1 MSDLHLL
8 APVTPDEPRPRRGA
22 SVLLAVALV
31 LVVAAVI
38 WLLVALVQ
46 GTREEART
54 EAAIGRSA
62 HAAGDCA
69 AAGGHLK
76 AALNQGTVSFL
87 ESPVD
92 RSGLRAEIAACEELE
107 SARHLAGREEYGRAI
122 KRFGNYLASGSALYA
137 GALGEQAEA
146 RVELGL
152 DLEARRKEPGAVR
165 QYATVMA
172 AVPGTTPA
180 ERAEKRVWT
189 LYKRD
194 IRGHRKKPCQ
204 ALDPARAW
212 THQEGEALE
221 PVRDAAHDT
230 LAWSLLRCG
239 EQRIARAQAAA
250 RDARFDPGTFGAA
263 RYVLE
268 WAAESYPDTKPGR
281 LAAQRL
287 DALPGVKERARS
299 LAAEVAKERLRIS
312 TIKKQVAAALRDGDD
327 LRQPRKTGDGGNT
340 VRLTVRNATGSQLYV
355 AWTGRETDS
364 VMIPAGG
371 KTCAKAAT
379 VTISLPPGSYQFATR
394 EKTDWSGASWS
405 LPGGAFRTCVK

>member
-8 APVTPDEPRPRRGA
+8 APITPDEPRPRRAA

-31 LVVAAVI
+31 LVVGAVV
-38 WLLVALVQ
+38 WLLVTLMQ
-46 GTREEART
+46 GTRAEART

-69 AAGGHLK
+69 AADAHLK

-92 RSGLRAEIAACEELE
+92 RDGLRAEIAACEELE
-107 SARHLAGREEYGRAI
+107 RARHLAGREEYLKAI
-122 KRFGNYLASGSALYA
+122 RRFGDYLASGSALYA
-137 GALGEQAEA
+137 GAVGEQADA

-172 AVPGTTPA
+172 DVPGTTAA
-180 ERAEKRVWT
+180 ERAEKRVWA
-189 LYKRD
+189 LYERDVKGNKR
-194 IRGHRKKPCQ
+194 KPCQ
-204 ALDPARAW
+204 ALDPAREW
-212 THQEGEALE
+212 IGQEGEALD
-221 PVRDAAHDT
+221 PVREAAHRT
-230 LAWSLLRCG
+230 LSWSLLRCG
-239 EQRIARAQAAA
+239 EERIARAQAAA
-250 RDARFDPGTFGAA
+250 RDARYDPDTFGSA
-263 RYVLE
+263 RYALTR
-268 WAAESYPDTKPGR
+268 AAESYPDTKPGK
-281 LAAQRL
+281 LATQRL
-287 DALPGVKERARS
+287 KALPGIAARAKS
-299 LAAEVAKERLRIS
+299 LAAEIAKERLRVA
-312 TIKKQVAAALRDGDD
+312 TIKKQVAAALRDGDG
-327 LRQPRKTGDGGNT
+327 LNRPKRIGDGGGT
-340 VRLTVRNATGSQLYV
+340 VRLTVRNATGGQLYV

-379 VTISLPPGSYQFATR
+379 VTITLSAGGYSFAVR

-405 LPGGAFRTCVK
+405 FPPSAFRTCVR